1 MFISLEGIDGSGKTT
16 QAKLLAKA
24 LGEGVV
30 LVREP
35 GGTEAGER
43 IRSLLKDPN
52 LELDP
57 LAELLL
63 FCAARA
69 ELVAQVVGPARES
82 GRDVVCDRFSDS
94 SVAYQGVA
102 RGLGAERVEEIC
114 DLATGGVWPDL
125 TILLRIE
132 PDRAAKR
139 IGRRKADRFEEEGI
153 ELQRL
158 VAEGYDEVARRHPER
173 VRVVDA
179 EGDRDSVHAAVLA
192 CAQGGEGLMEAAAS
206 SPAIPEA
213 LARGD
218 PPSAAG
224 ARGPGRGARLAR
236 PCLHLSRPAR
246 GRQGAPPPGR
256 SRRSCSPRA
265 PPIPRTPAA
274 APCSIPRPIRT
285 SPGCARRAPSTWSRT
300 SGSR

>member
-24 LGEGVV
+24 LGEDVV

-35 GGTEAGER
+35 GGTETGER
-43 IRSLLKDPN
+43 IRQVLKDPS

-69 ELVAQVVGPARES
+69 QLVSKVVGPARDA

-102 RGLGAERVEEIC
+102 RGLGVERVEEIC

-125 TILLRIE
+125 TILLRID
-132 PDRAAKR
+132 PDRTAKR

-153 ELQRL
+153 ELQER

-173 VRVVDA
+173 VHVVDA
-179 EGDRDSVHAAVLA
+179 AGHRDAVHAAVLA
-192 CAQGGEGLMEAAAS
+192 EVQAVTA
-206 SPAIPEA
+206 
-213 LARGD
+213 
-218 PPSAAG
+218 
-224 ARGPGRGARLAR
+224 
-236 PCLHLSRPAR
+236 
-246 GRQGAPPPGR
+246 
-256 SRRSCSPRA
+256 
-265 PPIPRTPAA
+265 
-274 APCSIPRPIRT
+274 
-285 SPGCARRAPSTWSRT
+285 
-300 SGSR
+300 

>member
-24 LGEGVV
+24 LGDEVAV
-30 LVREP
+30 VREP
-35 GGTEAGER
+35 GGTETGER
-43 IRSLLKDPN
+43 IRQILKSPG

-69 ELVAQVVGPARES
+69 ELVAEVVAPAREA
-82 GRDVVCDRFSDS
+82 GREVVCDRFSDS

-102 RGLGAERVEEIC
+102 RGLGVDRVEEIC

-125 TILLRIE
+125 TILLRID

-139 IGRRKADRFEEEGI
+139 IGRRRADRFEQEGI
-153 ELQRL
+153 DLQRR

-179 EGDRDSVHAAVLA
+179 DGNRDSVHAVVLA
-192 CAQGGEGLMEAAAS
+192 EVQGVAA
-206 SPAIPEA
+206 
-213 LARGD
+213 
-218 PPSAAG
+218 
-224 ARGPGRGARLAR
+224 
-236 PCLHLSRPAR
+236 
-246 GRQGAPPPGR
+246 
-256 SRRSCSPRA
+256 
-265 PPIPRTPAA
+265 
-274 APCSIPRPIRT
+274 
-285 SPGCARRAPSTWSRT
+285 
-300 SGSR
+300 

>member
-24 LGEGVV
+24 LGDQVV

-35 GGTEAGER
+35 GGTETGER
-43 IRSLLKDPN
+43 IRGILKDPS

-69 ELVAQVVGPARES
+69 ELVAQVVSPAREQ

-102 RGLGAERVEEIC
+102 RGLGVDRVEEIC

-125 TILLRIE
+125 TILLRID
-132 PDRAAKR
+132 PDAAAVR
-139 IGRRKADRFEEEGI
+139 IGRRRADRFEGEGI

-179 EGDRDSVHAAVLA
+179 GGDRESVHAAVLA
-192 CAQGGEGLMEAAAS
+192 EV
-206 SPAIPEA
+206 
-213 LARGD
+213 RGVH
-218 PPSAAG
+218 A
-224 ARGPGRGARLAR
+224 
-236 PCLHLSRPAR
+236 
-246 GRQGAPPPGR
+246 
-256 SRRSCSPRA
+256 
-265 PPIPRTPAA
+265 
-274 APCSIPRPIRT
+274 
-285 SPGCARRAPSTWSRT
+285 
-300 SGSR
+300 

>member
-24 LGEGVV
+24 LGEDVV

-35 GGTEAGER
+35 GGTESGER
-43 IRSLLKDPN
+43 IRQLLKDPS

-63 FCAARA
+63 FGAARA
-69 ELVAQVVGPARES
+69 ELVSQVVGPARDA

-125 TILLRIE
+125 TILLRID
-132 PDRAAKR
+132 PARTARR
-139 IGRRKADRFEEEGI
+139 IGRRKSDRFEEEGI
-153 ELQRL
+153 ELQRR

-179 EGDRDSVHAAVLA
+179 EGHREAVRAAVLA
-192 CAQGGEGLMEAAAS
+192 EVQAVTA
-206 SPAIPEA
+206 
-213 LARGD
+213 
-218 PPSAAG
+218 
-224 ARGPGRGARLAR
+224 
-236 PCLHLSRPAR
+236 
-246 GRQGAPPPGR
+246 
-256 SRRSCSPRA
+256 
-265 PPIPRTPAA
+265 
-274 APCSIPRPIRT
+274 
-285 SPGCARRAPSTWSRT
+285 
-300 SGSR
+300 